1 MAKHPPIK
9 TSETDVISPM
19 GRVPR
24 DEKVTLIDALDKVL
38 EKGAVING
46 DIVIRV
52 ADVDLVFLGLRL
64 ILTSISKAEEM
75 SGKSFSNP
83 DKEFTPHQGKLGAGF
98 TPEDIEYIEKLQKE
112 IKRAEENIPKLIDAS
127 DPKKTEQGLAQLVLT
142 LVELIRKLMEKEAFR
157 RIKRGTL
164 SPVEIQKLGLS
175 LKAVKM
181 KIKEIQT
188 IFGIE
193 DEELNLDL
201 GPLGNLM

>member
-1 MAKHPPIK
+1 MINKN
-9 TSETDVISPM
+9 DN
-19 GRVPR
+19 
-24 DEKVTLIDALDKVL
+24 VTLVDALDKVL

-46 DIVIRV
+46 DIMIRV

-64 ILTSISKAEEM
+64 MLTSVSKAEEV

-83 DKEFTPHQGKLGAGF
+83 DKEL
-98 TPEDIEYIEKLQKE
+98 TPEDIEYIERLQRE
-112 IKRAEENIPKLIDAS
+112 IRKAEENIPKIINANS
-127 DPKKTEQGLAQLVLT
+127 PGEAEQGLAKLVLT

-164 SPVEIQKLGLS
+164 SQAEIQKLGLS
-175 LKAVKM
+175 LKAVKK

-193 DEELNLDL
+193 DKELNLDL
-201 GPLGNLM
+201 GPLGNLL

>member
-1 MAKHPPIK
+1 LNILVPGLPITSHPIK
-9 TSETDVISPM
+9 TMITKNDN
-19 GRVPR
+19 
-24 DEKVTLIDALDKVL
+24 VTLVDALDKVL

-46 DIVIRV
+46 DLVIRV

-64 ILTSISKAEEM
+64 ILTSISKAEEV

-83 DKEFTPHQGKLGAGF
+83 DREL
-98 TPEDIEYIEKLQKE
+98 TPEDIEYIKTLQRE
-112 IKRAEENIPKLIDAS
+112 IRKAEENIPKLIDMGN
-127 DPKKTEQGLAQLVLT
+127 PKKTEQGIAQLVLT

-157 RIKRGTL
+157 RVKRGRL
-164 SPVEIQKLGLS
+164 SPAEIQKLGLS
-175 LKAVKM
+175 LKAVKT
-181 KIKEIQT
+181 KIKEIQA